1 MAYTITSESYGP
13 RLPKITATAD
23 STADLATLGTN
34 WAEGSTCVIS
44 TTTYV
49 FDEVNGWA
57 VAGSQGKELPDVT
70 AEDNGD
76 VLTVVD
82 GAWGKA
88 EPSGGGGG
96 VLVATY
102 TYDES
107 TGTWS
112 CDKTLSQ
119 ILDAIASGVNVM
131 AKLGDTLFAAKHY
144 SVAPDDAPYS
154 SVLFYNSEFTYDSTT
169 SVSVGFYQIYHGSMS
184 DPEEI
189 SFYGGYGEI
198 AGQFTPDPK
207 NTD

>member
-1 MAYTITSESYGP
+1 MAYEILSESYGR
-13 RLPKITATAD
+13 RLPKIAAEAD
-23 STADLATLGTN
+23 SADDLATLGTN
-34 WAEGSTCVIS
+34 WAEGSTCVIGDK
-44 TTTYV
+44 TYSLDKV
-49 FDEVNGWA
+49 QGW
-57 VAGSQGKELPDVT
+57 V
-70 AEDNGD
+70 
-76 VLTVVD
+76 
-82 GAWGKA
+82 
-88 EPSGGGGG
+88 EPGSGGGGG

-107 TGTWS
+107 TSTWS

-144 SVAPDDAPYS
+144 SVGPDDAPYS
-154 SVLFYNSEFTYDSTT
+154 SVTFYNSEFTYDSTT
-169 SVSVGFYQIYHGSMS
+169 SVSVGFNQIYHGSMS